1 MNSQTPFPPRLFT
14 VEHFPDLF
22 VDAVLRDAAGE
33 LLFASIYGRD
43 AIVLQLM
50 ASFTLPTS
58 QGGHN
63 SLTIVDAQS
72 RQKHLVMVSHADR
85 LDKLSGKMQTRSFGE
100 LIHMW
105 LFDPMAV
112 QSDRANKRAL
122 LLRFSETEE
131 SFRFRCWQSIQTLSS
146 VALLDHW
153 QAPLIEALGDK
164 LIRPLTGSDMPPIG
178 VIDAA
183 RIELGDHFETMISI
197 AVANGALTLDAQDR
211 PANYVDRILAAYS
224 RAADVMPDL
233 QSSEAEAPVTV
244 KPKLFA
250 LGQIAVTPGV
260 HELVIG
266 GYIMPS
272 ELLRR
277 HQTGDWGE
285 VCAEDA
291 KQNDLSVKEGMR
303 ILSVYPIDA
312 AEPCKGRNRIYV
324 LTEADRSVTTV
335 LLPSEY

>member
-1 MNSQTPFPPRLFT
+1 LFT

-85 LDKLSGKMQTRSFGE
+85 LEKLSGKMQTRSFGE

-112 QSDRANKRAL
+112 TSDRANKRAL
-122 LLRFSETEE
+122 LLCFDETEE
-131 SFRFRCWQSIQTLSS
+131 SFRFRCWQNIQMLSS

-153 QAPLIEALGDK
+153 QGPLIEALGDK
-164 LIRPLTGSDMPPIG
+164 LIRPLGGSDMQPIG

-183 RIELGDHFETMISI
+183 RIELGEYFETMISI
-197 AVANGALTLDAQDR
+197 AVANGALTLEEQDR
-211 PANYVDRILAAYS
+211 PIDYVSRILAAFS
-224 RAADVMPDL
+224 HAAEIPVDL
-233 QSSEAEAPVTV
+233 QQSGTETSATV

-250 LGQIAVTPGV
+250 LGRIVVTDGV

-272 ELLRR
+272 ELLQR

-285 VCAEDA
+285 VCSEDA
-291 KQNDLSVKEGMR
+291 KENDLSVKEGMR
-303 ILSVYPIDA
+303 ILSIYPIDA